1 MARLLPLRSE
11 TPQTQSGPRV
21 LDLDDEET
29 DEVFSALSSDTA
41 RSIYRCLHQEPNTP
55 SEVADRVDTSIQNVR
70 YHLENLEDAG
80 LIEVVDTWYSSRGNE
95 MSVYAPASD
104 ALVLAADE
112 EEASRLRTALS
123 RLLGGVAVLAM
134 ASLVVQEAVRN
145 LLDRPLGSGSAQ
157 RGGGNG
163 GAAGGAGAAT
173 TDGGEAELYADDSS
187 GTTVEADAA
196 PESTATDGGYNVAD
210 ATTAE
215 AATDTRAEATG
226 TQVEATGTEVEATRT
241 AAGTQTE
248 VATETAA
255 AESTTAGTEAMD
267 VGANASGTTTAPPE
281 TTTVTDAVVGGGGD
295 AVQTAGAGLDPG
307 LLFFAGGFFVLAIA
321 VGYWYHTGQ

>member
-104 ALVLAADE
+104 ALVLASDE

-145 LLDRPLGSGSAQ
+145 LLDRPLGGSSAT
-157 RGGGNG
+157 GGDG

-173 TDGGEAELYADDSS
+173 TDGAQADLYADDSA
-187 GTTVEADAA
+187 GTTVQADAA
-196 PESTATDGGYNVAD
+196 PESTATATDGGVDVAD
-210 ATTAE
+210 ATTA
-215 AATDTRAEATG
+215 AQATETRAEATG
-226 TQVEATGTEVEATRT
+226 TELEATRT
-241 AAGTQTE
+241 AEGTSPE
-248 VATETAA
+248 VATQTHAET
-255 AESTTAGTEAMD
+255 TTATTETMD
-267 VGANASGTTTAPPE
+267 AGANASGTTTAPPE
-281 TTTVTDAVVGGGGD
+281 TTTVTDTVVGGGGD
-295 AVQTAGAGLDPG
+295 AVRTAGAGLDPG
-307 LLFFAGGFFVLAIA
+307 LLFFAGGCFVLAIA
-321 VGYWYHTGQ
+321 VGYWYYTGQ